1 MDESS
6 TRQKM
11 EQVLAH
17 LVSDIATIRTGRAS
31 PSLVENLEVAV
42 YGGQQ
47 KLRILELASITTSDA
62 QTIII
67 DPWDKSIIGEIK
79 KGIEAANVGMNPAID
94 GEIIRISMP
103 PLTTEDR
110 EKYVKLLSGKLEE
123 ARVEVRKV
131 RAETMHVIKKAYE
144 DKAITEDQKF
154 AQEKKLQ
161 ELTDEFTKKIEEVGG
176 KKKEELLQM

>member
-11 EQVLAH
+11 EQALAH

-47 KLRILELASITTSDA
+47 RLRILELASITTSDP
-62 QTIII
+62 QTIVI
-67 DPWDKSIIGEIK
+67 DPWDKSVIGEIK
-79 KGIEAANVGMNPAID
+79 KGIEAANVGMNPVID

-123 ARVEVRKV
+123 ARIEIRKV
-131 RAETMHVIKKAYE
+131 RAETMHAIKKGYE
-144 DKAITEDQKF
+144 DKTITEDQKF
-154 AQEKKLQ
+154 AQEKILQ
-161 ELTDEFTKKIEEVGG
+161 GLTDDFVKKIDEAGEN
-176 KKKEELLQM
+176 KKKELLQI

>member
-6 TRQKM
+6 VKLQM
-11 EQVLAH
+11 QQVVDKLAGE
-17 LVSDIATIRTGRAS
+17 IATIRTGRAS
-31 PSLVENLEVAV
+31 PSLVENIDIAV

-47 KLRILELASITTSDA
+47 RLRILELASISAPDPTT
-62 QTIII
+62 IVI

-79 KGIEAANVGMNPAID
+79 KGIEVLNLGMNPQID

-103 PLTTEDR
+103 PLTSEDR

-123 ARVEVRKV
+123 GKIQIRKV
-131 RAETMHVIKKAYE
+131 RGDSMHDIKKGYE
-144 DKAITEDQKF
+144 DKVITEDQKF

-161 ELTDEFTKKIEEVGG
+161 SLTDEFIVKIEEMGEK
-176 KKKEELLQM
+176 KKKELLQL

>member
-1 MDESS
+1 MDETSVSS
-6 TRQKM
+6 KM
-11 EQVLAH
+11 QAILNN
-17 LVSDIATIRTGRAS
+17 LISGIATIRTGRVT
-31 PSLVENLEVAV
+31 PSLVENLEVGV

-47 KLRILELASITTSDA
+47 RLKILELASITISDP
-62 QTIII
+62 QTIVI

-79 KGIEAANVGMNPAID
+79 KGIEAANVGMNPIID

-123 ARVEVRKV
+123 ERVEIRKI
-131 RAETMHVIKKAYE
+131 RAETMHVIKKGYE
-144 DKAITEDQKF
+144 DKELTEDQKF

-161 ELTDEFTKKIEEVGG
+161 ELTDEFIKKIEEKANM
-176 KKKEELLQM
+176 KKKELLQL